1 MAIEDNPETRRKYG
15 EELKRRREAAGLT
28 QERLSELTI
37 ISRTHLAHM
46 EAGRRRPDV
55 ADARRLDQVLNTGDD
70 FFERF
75 LPVLDGKVVAEHFEE
90 ALEFEGQAIVIRE
103 YAPKLVPVLLQTE
116 AYARAVLGSGHPPKS
131 DSARDKL
138 LVTRL
143 ERARILENFDSPVVW
158 TLLDEAVLRQHIGG
172 PAVMCEQL
180 RHIVS
185 LGESRRIRVHVL
197 PFTVGAH
204 AVLEGF
210 VSLMWFSDLPPIA
223 YVEGLKSG
231 RVWETPSV
239 VRECQ
244 EVYDHALGDALSH
257 SESLALIGS
266 VAEEFEHAA
275 RTGKHP

>member
-1 MAIEDNPETRRKYG
+1 MAIEDNPESRRKYG
-15 EELKRRREAAGLT
+15 EELKRRRESAGLT

-55 ADARRLDQVLNTGDD
+55 ADARRLDQVLGAGG

-75 LPVLDGKVVAEHFEE
+75 LPALDGKAVAEHFAET
-90 ALEFEGQAIVIRE
+90 LDFEGQATLIRV
-103 YAPKLVPVLLQTE
+103 YGPKLVPGLLQTE
-116 AYARAVLGSGHPPKS
+116 SYARAVLGSGHPPKS
-131 DSARDKL
+131 DAARDKL

-158 TLLDEAVLRQHIGG
+158 VLLDEAVLRQHIGG

-180 RHIVS
+180 RHIAK
-185 LGESRRIRVHVL
+185 LAESRRIRVHVL

-204 AVLEGF
+204 AMLEGF

-257 SESLALIGS
+257 SESLALIRS
-266 VAEEFEHAA
+266 VAEEYEHAA
-275 RTGKHP
+275 RTDQHP

>member
-1 MAIEDNPETRRKYG
+1 MAIEDNPESRRKYG

-28 QERLSELTI
+28 QEGLSELTI

-55 ADARRLDQVLNTGDD
+55 ADARRLDQVLEAGG

-75 LPVLDGKVVAEHFEE
+75 LPALDGKAVAEHFAE

-103 YAPKLVPVLLQTE
+103 YAPKLVPGILQTE
-116 AYARAVLGSGHPPKS
+116 SYAKEVLNSGSTPKS
-131 DSARDKL
+131 DEERDRL

-143 ERARILENFDSPVVW
+143 ERAGMLEKFDSPVVW
-158 TLLDEAVLRQHIGG
+158 VILDEAVLRRHVGG
-172 PAVMCEQL
+172 PEVMCEQL
-180 RHIVS
+180 RHIVR

-197 PFTVGAH
+197 PFSGGYH
-204 AVLEGF
+204 ALMEGF
-210 VSLMWFSDLPPIA
+210 VSLMWFRDQPPIA

-231 RVWETPSV
+231 RVWEDPAV
-239 VRECQ
+239 VRDCQ
-244 EVYDHALGDALSH
+244 VAYDHALGDALSH
-257 SESLALIGS
+257 RESLALIGS

-275 RTGKHP
+275 RTDQHP